1 MKFTIERVSF
11 LKLLSTVNVAIG
23 QKSPT
28 PAFLNFK
35 LEMSNIGL
43 TVLGSD
49 NDLTIKS
56 TLPIVEDDKV

>member
-1 MKFTIERVSF
+1 MKFTIDRSKF

-35 LEMSNIGL
+35 LEINESGL
-43 TVLGSD
+43 VVTGSD
-49 NDLTIKS
+49 NDITIQS
-56 TLPIVEDDKV
+56 V